1 MSWSAKQYVAFEEER
16 TRPARDL
23 LAAVSA
29 VSAVN
34 VGFAVNVGCG
44 PGNSTELVAARF
56 PKARIT
62 GIDSSMDMVEA
73 ARLRLPALR
82 FEVAEIRTWARDPGE
97 NYDPPDLIFA
107 NAILQW
113 VPGHAELF
121 PALVARVSAG
131 GCLAVQMPDNLDEP
145 AHTLM
150 REIAQEGPWR
160 QKLAGADRSR
170 VRIEPA
176 DWYYRLLRSSCSRVD
191 VWRTT
196 YHHPLAGAGAIV
208 EWFKGS
214 GLRPFLAPLDTAER
228 AAYLDRYTRAIETA
242 YPAPADGTVLLPF
255 PRLFVVASRR

>member
-23 LAAVSA
+23 LAAVPPGA
-29 VSAVN
+29 
-34 VGFAVNVGCG
+34 VGFAIDIGCG
-44 PGNSTELVAARF
+44 PGNSTELIAARF
-56 PKARIT
+56 PNARIT
-62 GIDSSMDMVEA
+62 GIDSSKDMVEA

-82 FEVAEIRTWARDPGE
+82 FEVADIRAWACDPSDDPGE
-97 NYDPPDLIFA
+97 NSGPADLIFA
-107 NAILQW
+107 NAVLQW

-121 PALVARVSAG
+121 PALATRLSTG
-131 GCLAVQMPDNLDEP
+131 GCLAVQVPDNLDEP

-150 REIAQEGPWR
+150 REIAEEGPWR

-176 DWYYRLLRSSCSRVD
+176 AWYYRLLRASCSRVD

-208 EWFKGS
+208 EWFKGT
-214 GLRPFLAPLDTAER
+214 GLLPFLAPLDAAER
-228 AAYLDRYTRAIETA
+228 AGYLDRYTRAIETA
-242 YPAPADGTVLLPF
+242 YPAVDGVVLLPF
-255 PRLFVVASRR
+255 PRLFVVANRR